1 MSGSEDDGYEP
12 WANPAEPFQA
22 SGNCGSIDSIWGKQE
37 VFPSAL
43 RMHKPVN
50 AELDQVLSV
59 NVGNTVY
66 FQVQA
71 SLFSAVAIV
80 CLLSIKCVFSSR
92 LISRDSTCRLVHIRV
107 VWLIL
112 SLLVLKYIVERR
124 CGVICPK
131 LVQLKKRFKTKVIFH
146 LEISAG
152 STWGDVTFSLNRFY
166 LCRNY
171 PAISG
176 LPAQKYPF
184 SPGSDTKISREALH
198 TFVNGEYL
206 LLTKPNVWTGVTA
219 FAHKPACLSTFPL
232 LPSGAATGHKPRFT
246 GGVPLNGW

>member
-1 MSGSEDDGYEP
+1 MSGSEDDGYQP

-80 CLLSIKCVFSSR
+80 CLLSIKCIFQ
-92 LISRDSTCRLVHIRV
+92 LTNSTWLDVPSPLVHIRV

-112 SLLVLKYIVERR
+112 SLLVLKYIEERR

-131 LVQLKKRFKTKVIFH
+131 LVQLKVSKPKSFFTWRYLQEA
-146 LEISAG
+146 LEAMWHFLWTDSISAG
-152 STWGDVTFSLNRFY
+152 TIRPFQAFLLKNILFLLGQTPRSAERLFTPSSTESIY
-166 LCRNY
+166 
-171 PAISG
+171 
-176 LPAQKYPF
+176 
-184 SPGSDTKISREALH
+184 
-198 TFVNGEYL
+198 
-206 LLTKPNVWTGVTA
+206 
-219 FAHKPACLSTFPL
+219 
-232 LPSGAATGHKPRFT
+232 
-246 GGVPLNGW
+246 